1 MKMTLDETEI
11 LEEITYISAKTGERI
26 RVVLPG
32 GTGAKHEALSQEQL
46 TSTSLEEKKR
56 FVIRS
61 VVDLRDDSEIS
72 LQEAL
77 SAGIID
83 PGRGV
88 YVNLSSGRPMAIPL
102 AMNEGLIK
110 VEYVSTKRSAE
121 KTEAFGLITIRTQID
136 HREYSI
142 SGAIDALTAEKVGVD
157 EARRRGLIN
166 EAEDWYLIGT
176 TEERLPLIQ
185 AIDQGWVFAS
195 YDDANDTGGGGEPT
209 YEVHTYAVRE
219 VKDHV
224 RQTNVSFAEAV
235 RRGLIDRETG
245 DYVNNLTG
253 ERIHVVDAIQNGTLQ
268 AKLVNDVAGLN
279 VSPSNAVVVD
289 RIQKI
294 NRRIIKGT
302 QAIAALRQAG
312 QEKSK

>member
-32 GTGAKHEALSQEQL
+32 GSGAKHEALLAEEL
-46 TSTSLEEKKR
+46 TSSSLEERKC

-61 VVDLRDDSEIS
+61 VVDKRDDSEIS
-72 LQEAL
+72 LREAL
-77 SAGIID
+77 SAGVID

-88 YVNLSSGRPMAIPL
+88 YVNLSSGKSMAIPL
-102 AMNEGLIK
+102 AMSEGLIK

-121 KTEAFGLITIRTQID
+121 RTEAVGLITIRTQID
-136 HREYSI
+136 HHEYLI
-142 SGAIDALTAEKVGVD
+142 TGAFDALTGERVGAD

-166 EAEDWYLIGT
+166 EPGDWYLIGT
-176 TEERLPLIQ
+176 TGERLPLIK

-195 YDDANDTGGGGEPT
+195 DAGGSGGEPT

-219 VKDHV
+219 VRDHA
-224 RQTNVSFAEAV
+224 RQVNVNFAEAV
-235 RRGLIDRETG
+235 LRGLIDRETG
-245 DYVNNLTG
+245 DFVNNLTG
-253 ERIHVVDAIQNGTLQ
+253 ERLHVVDAIQKGSLQ
-268 AKLVNDVAGLN
+268 AKLVEDVAGLH
-279 VSPSNAVVVD
+279 VSPSNAVIVD

-302 QAIAALRQAG
+302 QVIAALQQAG
-312 QEKSK
+312 KERNQ